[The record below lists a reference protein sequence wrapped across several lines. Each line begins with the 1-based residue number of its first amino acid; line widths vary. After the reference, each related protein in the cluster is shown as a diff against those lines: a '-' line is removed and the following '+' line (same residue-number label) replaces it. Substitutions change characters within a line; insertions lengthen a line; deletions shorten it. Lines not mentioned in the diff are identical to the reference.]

1 MSHPW
6 HDVDPLTQKP
16 ENVNAVIEISRGN
29 KAKYEIDKLS
39 GLLRLDRVLFSSVH
53 YPSNYGIIP
62 RSFWHDGDPLDI
74 LVICSEDIA
83 PLSIVE
89 TRIIGVMR
97 MKDTGDPDEKI
108 LAVAAKDM
116 SVSHVYDLAQLPR
129 HWMDEVKNFFETYKR
144 LEGKEVLVDEFF
156 GKEKALEVVRESYA
170 LYKAEILPG
179 LS

>member
-6 HDVDPLTQKP
+6 HHVNPLTEKP
-16 ENVNAVIEISRGN
+16 ENVNAVIEISRGS
-29 KAKYEIDKLS
+29 KAKYEIDKPS
-39 GLLRLDRVLFSSVH
+39 GLLRLDRILYSSVH

-62 RSFWHDGDPLDI
+62 QSYWHDGDPLDI

-89 TRIIGVMR
+89 ARIIGVMR
-97 MKDTGDPDEKI
+97 MKDTGEPDEKI

-116 SVSHVYDLAQLPR
+116 AVSHVYDLSQLPR

-144 LEGKEVLVDEFF
+144 LEGKEVFVGEFF
-156 GKEKALEVVRESYA
+156 GKEKALEIVKESYE
-170 LYKAEILPG
+170 LYKTEILTG
-179 LS
+179 L